1 MFTVFF
7 FFSSASVMA
16 MTSIAKSINIAI
28 AILLKRS
35 IGIAIA
41 ITFATSIAIAIA
53 IVLSSIAYNP
63 GAKYISGQKNVRLR
77 RAFVLAWK
85 MFSPQK

>member
-1 MFTVFF
+1 MLWYSKRYVYGSLL
-7 FFSSASVMA
+7 FSSASIMA

-35 IGIAIA
+35 FGIAFA
-41 ITFATSIAIAIA
+41 ITFATSIAIA

-63 GAKYISGQKNVRLR
+63 G
-77 RAFVLAWK
+77 
-85 MFSPQK
+85 

>member
-1 MFTVFF
+1 
-7 FFSSASVMA
+7 MA
-16 MTSIAKSINIAI
+16 MNSIAKSINIAI

-63 GAKYISGQKNVRLR
+63 DKNLV
-77 RAFVLAWK
+77 
-85 MFSPQK
+85 

>member
-1 MFTVFF
+1 MLCTVASCYGVRDGMFTVF

-63 GAKYISGQKNVRLR
+63 AVR
-77 RAFVLAWK
+77 
-85 MFSPQK
+85 

>member
-1 MFTVFF
+1 MLCTVASCYGVRDGMFTVFF

-16 MTSIAKSINIAI
+16 MNSIAKSINIAI

-63 GAKYISGQKNVRLR
+63 E
-77 RAFVLAWK
+77 
-85 MFSPQK
+85 

>member
-1 MFTVFF
+1 MLCTVASCYGVRDGMFTVFF

-63 GAKYISGQKNVRLR
+63 G
-77 RAFVLAWK
+77 LAPP
-85 MFSPQK
+85 SEDA